1 MIDPGPIALS
11 QTELRR
17 REIGGL
23 AWAVADRTRM
33 RSDKALMTKVRLTW
47 RIPYHEWEEALDLG
61 QPYMGALLDAY
72 APRHIGEPPRCPA
85 WKPRR
90 YRGDAPV
97 KQWELGTVAPFRT
110 SGGRR
115 PRVWSI

>member
-1 MIDPGPIALS
+1 
-11 QTELRR
+11 
-17 REIGGL
+17 
-23 AWAVADRTRM
+23 M
-33 RSDKALMTKVRLTW
+33 RAQKAEMTKTRLAW

-61 QPYMGALLDAY
+61 DRHMDALLSAY
-72 APRHIGEPPRCPA
+72 APRFVGEPSRIVP

-90 YRGDAPV
+90 YRGGEARQP
-97 KQWELGTVAPFRT
+97 WELGTVAPFRT